1 LQLWTASLSVT
12 PALIIWGF
20 LGVFDAFEVSTLY
33 LSDGPKETVTFA
45 LSCIVVLAKRARR
58 WSSRA
63 GMQMEWGDT
72 LVDVIAPLTHRLFSE
87 TNDNFR
93 GILLTY
99 GSACLL
105 LAGDSRRRPRSIWR
119 RAPTPAP

>member
-1 LQLWTASLSVT
+1 MVGFLRSQGVATLDSIVVSNPT
-12 PALIIWGF
+12 LIIWGF

-33 LSDGPKETVTFA
+33 LSDGLKETLPLA
-45 LSCIVVLAKRARR
+45 LSCVVLATRARR

-87 TNDNFR
+87 TNDNFG

-105 LAGDSRRRPRSIWR
+105 LAGDARRRPRSI
-119 RAPTPAP
+119 

>member
-1 LQLWTASLSVT
+1 LSAT
-12 PALIIWGF
+12 PALIVWGF

-33 LSDGPKETVTFA
+33 LSDGLKETLPLA
-45 LSCIVVLAKRARR
+45 LSCVVLATRARR

-72 LVDVIAPLTHRLFSE
+72 RVDVIAPLTHRLFSE
-87 TNDNFR
+87 TNDNFV

-105 LAGDSRRRPRSIWR
+105 LAGDARRRPRSI
-119 RAPTPAP
+119 